1 MCLDH
6 SRGVRR
12 DVLLPLRVHASVF
25 AMVTG
30 FVDDAL
36 KIRSQ
41 VSTLQLVSSMLR
53 FSFVQKRIRWGGKL
67 CMLFIAKDIRIS
79 RAKFHCNRL
88 TTVQDIQDYA
98 RLVFGTHCILYWG
111 WSWSNALRQQRGCR
125 VVLLTCGAVFEVR
138 QTLATESRWFGCVR
152 AGCNYIPSTT
162 FSQSTADRNVCT

>member
-53 FSFVQKRIRWGGKL
+53 FSFVQKRIR
-67 CMLFIAKDIRIS
+67 
-79 RAKFHCNRL
+79 
-88 TTVQDIQDYA
+88 
-98 RLVFGTHCILYWG
+98 
-111 WSWSNALRQQRGCR
+111 
-125 VVLLTCGAVFEVR
+125 
-138 QTLATESRWFGCVR
+138 
-152 AGCNYIPSTT
+152 
-162 FSQSTADRNVCT
+162 